1 VNNVAWQG
9 RRVLVTGARGFI
21 ASRLCDRL
29 IAGGAE
35 VCGVS
40 TKAITP
46 RAGLSWRQIDL
57 TDRAAV
63 TALISDVRPEV
74 LFHLA
79 GHVTGS
85 QSVEH
90 VGPTV
95 DQNLVSTINILTT
108 AVETVRCRV
117 VLAGS
122 MQEPPADDPAGVLC
136 SPYAASKWACTA
148 YARMFHG
155 LYQLPVSIARPFMVY
170 GPGQWDS
177 AKLLPYVVTSFLN
190 GEAPRV
196 SSGDRA
202 MDWVYVDD
210 VVEGFLAVALSEFD
224 DARMIDLGT
233 GALVSIREIV
243 ARVRRIVG
251 SNIEASFGAIP
262 DRPFERPH
270 AARVAETT
278 RLIGWSASTSLDD
291 GLRAAVDWYREQHA
305 GQGVTR

>member
-1 VNNVAWQG
+1 
-9 RRVLVTGARGFI
+9 VLVTGARGFI
-21 ASRLCDRL
+21 ASRLCHRL
-29 IAGGAE
+29 IADGAV
-35 VCGVS
+35 VCGLS
-40 TKAITP
+40 TKAIAP
-46 RAGLSWRQIDL
+46 RAGMSWRQADL

-63 TALISDVRPEV
+63 NALIRDVRPEV
-74 LFHLA
+74 VFHLA

-85 QSVEH
+85 QDVEQ

-95 DQNLVSTINILTT
+95 SQNLISTINILTT

-122 MQEPPADDPAGVLC
+122 MQEPSPDDPNGVLC
-136 SPYAASKWACTA
+136 SPYAASKWACNA

-202 MDWVYVDD
+202 LDWVYVDD
-210 VVEGFLAVALSEFD
+210 VVEGFLVVASSEFD
-224 DARMIDLGT
+224 DARTVDLGT
-233 GALVSIREIV
+233 GTFVSIREII
-243 ARVRRIVG
+243 ARVRHIIG
-251 SNIEASFGAIP
+251 SSIDAGFGAIT

-270 AARVAETT
+270 AARVEETR

-291 GLRAAVDWYREQHA
+291 GLRATVAWHREQRA
-305 GQGVTR
+305 AQGVTR

>member
-1 VNNVAWQG
+1 MTWQG

-21 ASRLCDRL
+21 ASRLCRRL
-29 IAGGAE
+29 TADGAD
-35 VCGVS
+35 VFGQS

-46 RAGLSWRQIDL
+46 RAGMSWRQIDL

-63 TALISDVRPEV
+63 TALIRDVRPEV

-85 QSVEH
+85 PNVEH

-95 DQNLVSTINILTT
+95 DQNLISTINVLTA

-122 MQEPPADDPAGVLC
+122 MQEPPPDDSNGVLC

-202 MDWVYVDD
+202 LDWVYVDD
-210 VVEGFLAVALSEFD
+210 VVEGFLAVALSEFV
-224 DARMIDLGT
+224 DARTVDLGT
-233 GALVSIREIV
+233 GVLVSIREII
-243 ARVRRIVG
+243 ARVRRIIG
-251 SNIEASFGAIP
+251 SHVEAAFGAIP
-262 DRPFERPH
+262 DRPLERPH
-270 AARVAETT
+270 AARVEETK

-291 GLRAAVDWYREQHA
+291 GLRAAVDWYREQLA
-305 GQGVTR
+305 RQGVTR

>member
-1 VNNVAWQG
+1 MALQG

-21 ASRLCDRL
+21 ASRLCHRL
-29 IAGGAE
+29 IAEGAD
-35 VCGVS
+35 VCGLS
-40 TKAITP
+40 TKATAP
-46 RAGLSWRQIDL
+46 RAGMSWRQIDL

-63 TALISDVRPEV
+63 TALIRDVRPEV
-74 LFHLA
+74 VFHLA

-85 QSVEH
+85 PTVEQ

-95 DQNLVSTINILTT
+95 NLNLISTINILTA

-122 MQEPPADDPAGVLC
+122 MQEPSPDDPDGVVC
-136 SPYAASKWACTA
+136 SPYAASKWACKA

-190 GEAPRV
+190 GVAPRV
-196 SSGDRA
+196 SSGERA
-202 MDWVYVDD
+202 LDWVYVDD
-210 VVEGFLAVALSEFD
+210 VVEGFLVVAMSEFA
-224 DARMIDLGT
+224 DARTIDLGT
-233 GALVSIREIV
+233 GTLVSIREIV
-243 ARVRRIVG
+243 ARVRGMIG
-251 SNIEASFGAIP
+251 SSCDAGFGAIP

-270 AARVAETT
+270 AARVEETR

-291 GLRAAVDWYREQHA
+291 GLRATVAWHREHLA
-305 GQGVTR
+305 AQGATR

>member
-1 VNNVAWQG
+1 VALQG

-21 ASRLCDRL
+21 ASRLCHRL
-29 IAGGAE
+29 IAEGAD
-35 VCGVS
+35 VCGLS
-40 TKAITP
+40 TKPITP
-46 RAGLSWRQIDL
+46 RAGMSWHQIDL

-63 TALISDVRPEV
+63 TAVIRDVRPEV
-74 LFHLA
+74 VFHLA

-85 QSVEH
+85 QKVEH

-95 DQNLVSTINILTT
+95 DQNLISTINILTT

-122 MQEPPADDPAGVLC
+122 MHEPSPDDPDGVLC

-177 AKLLPYVVTSFLN
+177 AKLLPHVVTSFLN
-190 GEAPRV
+190 GVAPRV
-196 SSGDRA
+196 SSGERA
-202 MDWVYVDD
+202 LDWVYVDD
-210 VVEGFLAVALSEFD
+210 VVEGFLVVAMSEFA
-224 DARMIDLGT
+224 DARTIDLGT
-233 GALVSIREIV
+233 GTLVSIREIV
-243 ARVRRIVG
+243 ARVRRMIG
-251 SNIEASFGAIP
+251 SSCDAGFGAIQ

-270 AARVAETT
+270 AARVEETR
-278 RLIGWSASTSLDD
+278 RLIGWSAATSLDD
-291 GLRAAVDWYREQHA
+291 GLRATVAWYRERLA
-305 GQGVTR
+305 APGVTS